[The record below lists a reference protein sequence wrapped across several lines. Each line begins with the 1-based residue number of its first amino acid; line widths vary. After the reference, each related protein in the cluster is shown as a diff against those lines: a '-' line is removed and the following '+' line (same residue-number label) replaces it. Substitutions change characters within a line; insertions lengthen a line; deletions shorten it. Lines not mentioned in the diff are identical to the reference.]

1 MSTKY
6 KVISES
12 IENDI
17 KSGKYR
23 ETGKLPTE
31 DELIRQY
38 RVSRN
43 TIRKAVDILVKRG
56 IIMPIQGSG
65 MFCARRPPTVA
76 STWRFS
82 TASPPVSAIARWKR
96 RWWISNCWKP
106 MPSWRRLWNVR
117 WERPFTMVQRLRLV
131 DGKRFVV
138 EYSYFNK
145 DVIPYLSVEIARGSI
160 YRYITEDLKKQIGY
174 VDRVIEA
181 GRLQQARRR
190 TAGPGG
196 GRSRSDIHQ
205 QGHAQKRRH
214 LRLLHRH
221 PQLQAHQ
228 VPQAFQLCLNKQGA

>member
-65 MFCARRPPTVA
+65 MFLRKAPTDGCVNLEVFHGLTAGFSDRKVEAQVVDFKLLEADAQLAEVMECAVGT
-76 STWRFS
+76 
-82 TASPPVSAIARWKR
+82 PVYH
-96 RWWISNCWKP
+96 
-106 MPSWRRLWNVR
+106 
-117 WERPFTMVQRLRLV
+117 VQRLRLV

-181 GRLQQARRR
+181 GRLSKHDAELLGLEEGDPALISINR
-190 TAGPGG
+190 AMLKSGVIFDY
-196 GRSRSDIHQ
+196 SIDIHNYK
-205 QGHAQKRRH
+205 HTKF
-214 LRLLHRH
+214 LKLSNF
-221 PQLQAHQ
+221 
-228 VPQAFQLCLNKQGA
+228 V